1 MNKIVVAIILYTF
14 LVPIAGN
21 EVVGNTTKIVEIR
34 DAYFAGDKVVVK
46 TNFEP
51 EKSFIVD
58 PNGEKISLNFTSQ
71 NHTFFAEFE
80 LNKNVLLG
88 RYTLILDEIQR
99 EFVVD
104 FCELNFS
111 YEEGILN
118 LTAKTFFTEPRISY
132 SVGPLQGEGVA
143 LVSIPLE
150 AGDHEFVAECGKSVL
165 EGNVS
170 VNFSIVYNGTIFAVL
185 DGKTVNATLKVGDYE
200 FQDYFDPRE
209 LDLTKFRV
217 EAEYKHLKTSKE
229 FDLSF
234 GLREVYFPKEKIVI
248 KADFAEKGRLIDPTG
263 KVHELTFKDGV
274 AEFDLSKEII
284 LGEYKVVVGS
294 LERSFFVD
302 SYEISAFFDGEKV
315 RGNVSW
321 HFFAPEFVEVVT
333 KNESFKVELV
343 NGTFE
348 FEIDDDVL
356 IKCGNAEVIVKKK
369 NVELRDY
376 YFLGDT
382 VEIKLNFDAER
393 GKVLAPWGEF
403 LLEFKNRSAEFF
415 ANETGMYKV
424 VVEEIAREFI
434 VDSCELNASFDGKRI
449 LGEAK
454 CVYKEPMLVYYNVS
468 GVEGFEK
475 VLNGTFEIEID
486 LPPGLHNATL
496 KCGNSQIS
504 FDFSIFEKEEFEITT
519 KDLYFLGDEVEIALP
534 FIPENAVLITPS
546 KSLELNFTKINESY
560 VTRFVVEEIGEHR
573 VEIGNA
579 TKSFLVDSCELN
591 ATRFGEKIVGKV
603 SWHFVKPEFVELRT
617 AVSEGKA
624 KVNES
629 GEIEIHIDEGW
640 EFLELKCRNS
650 VLKLIDRRVFV
661 GDVFFVGEEV
671 EVVAN
676 FRPESGYV
684 IFENQTT
691 LLEFSE
697 TNGSFVH
704 KFIAD
709 KPGVYEFRI
718 DEFEKRIFVD
728 SCELSAKIVDKKIV
742 GKASTSF
749 TPLSYVE
756 FLVHPLE
763 LYGNVEVKNGS
774 FEILLPENASEVVL
788 TCKNSVLALKMQ
800 ISDFKSFSFGK
811 FVFNV
816 SIDKGKFEALD
827 FDGEN
832 VTLIISNLK
841 NGEDVNVTVEL
852 PFEIPKGMHVYY
864 WKDFD
869 GKPIAVN
876 YTIGDDRRKIVFT
889 LKDGEIDE
897 DGVANGRIVDPIKIY
912 FPKFKVEKKLEGK
925 KGLLRV
931 EKDEAFEIGIESS
944 GKIKYLAFVDAENLP
959 SKPAE
964 FPYGLLKFE
973 IEVEPGKEAEIRINY
988 PSLEDLIG
996 DEGKVTFY
1004 KFNPKTLEWKSFDAE
1019 VEGNSV
1025 ILRFQDGGFGDED
1038 GVVNGVISDD
1048 GGVGWVGY
1056 RGTYGAGIRSTSPS
1070 SPHVY
1075 WLYVPSG
1082 DSFTIT
1088 VNLSDTGINLY
1099 VYNTTGQL
1107 IYSNTSLPTG
1117 TSYHTINTGNDF
1129 GWWRIVMSRTAAP
1142 WRYYGLNV
1150 TGADEI
1156 NLRVNTT
1163 QIDNVGYYGMNN
1175 SFILHNNSNSVSR
1188 YRDFYVF
1195 GCEFSL
1201 AVYDP
1206 DSGLVI
1212 NVTSP
1217 TGTIYSWTPTGGT
1230 WVSASF
1236 SGDCGVWRINLTQ
1249 TNSAGH
1255 DDTTYGNRFRLA
1267 VNLSEG
1273 LYFKPP
1279 QLLRINGRVLHDLY
1293 PLGRNENEDLP
1304 IRGVEVFLVEDLNG
1318 NGIPDNGDRIL
1329 RRNLTDLNGN
1339 FSFLAVKDITR
1350 TYFVVVNSKS
1360 IDATNV
1366 SLSYNPNF
1374 NIAHIWAEQSY
1385 QSYENN
1391 YALVIPFFGG
1401 RNAERSDN
1409 VSVSGNTFQGWAE
1422 HYVTI
1427 NSTTYQNETLYFGFN
1442 ISLVVNG
1449 IDEDADTENPRFCQ
1463 GCLRQFIANANAI
1476 QGKQRSYF
1484 VVMSALT
1491 YEDEYGKWRL
1501 IKLDPSLGTLE
1512 ITEALE
1518 LNAATLNQDMTITDD
1533 NPAFV
1538 TYSYET
1544 KSLITVT
1551 TQIEIPVGVGEDGI
1565 PFSGDEAKLKAI
1577 PRPEIEIYGGSLN
1590 PIFNVTSFA
1599 NNVEFRNFAIFG
1611 SSYTYP
1617 GAIRVYGNDFIAENI
1632 FAGLRANGTDPK
1644 LNGLNR
1650 TGGANFWIEGN
1661 NSTVR
1666 NSIVAFAERY
1676 GLLFYTSNVRLGKA
1690 ENVIGFRNGLIYDV
1704 GDNLGAESSA
1714 SNVTFANC
1722 VSAKASANGIESHI
1736 ALQGIFV
1743 FDCTVENNGIGN
1755 ETGYISEIAG
1765 VRINANNSL
1774 VTRSLIRENG
1784 IGVLVS
1790 NSGKQVFNVTITKN
1804 SIYNNSKLG
1813 IDLANGNDFAFR
1825 GDNVTLND
1833 GILNCSQPNCGM
1845 DYPVI
1850 SYAEFDESEEKLYV
1864 EGFIGDESLGGSAAF
1879 ANSRVEIYLVR
1890 NSTAGD
1896 NLIGNNWTLNSPLQ
1910 KHYGEGFVY
1919 LGELFANSNGNFSGE
1934 LSVSGKGVELNSLIT
1949 AIATLNGNTSEF
1961 GPNYFLKKKL
1971 NLSAEITVK
1980 EMNATIKVKAFEK
1993 ARNVNVYW
2001 FKPNGIEINS
2011 MSGDYSA
2018 NGSFGNFYW
2027 WKFGSINVNEEK
2039 FVYLNLIGVG
2049 CFSLSDV
2056 LNIGIDP

>member
-1 MNKIVVAIILYTF
+1 
-14 LVPIAGN
+14 
-21 EVVGNTTKIVEIR
+21 VG
-34 DAYFAGDKVVVK
+34 
-46 TNFEP
+46 
-51 EKSFIVD
+51 
-58 PNGEKISLNFTSQ
+58 
-71 NHTFFAEFE
+71 
-80 LNKNVLLG
+80 
-88 RYTLILDEIQR
+88 
-99 EFVVD
+99 
-104 FCELNFS
+104 
-111 YEEGILN
+111 
-118 LTAKTFFTEPRISY
+118 
-132 SVGPLQGEGVA
+132 
-143 LVSIPLE
+143 
-150 AGDHEFVAECGKSVL
+150 
-165 EGNVS
+165 
-170 VNFSIVYNGTIFAVL
+170 
-185 DGKTVNATLKVGDYE
+185 
-200 FQDYFDPRE
+200 
-209 LDLTKFRV
+209 
-217 EAEYKHLKTSKE
+217 
-229 FDLSF
+229 
-234 GLREVYFPKEKIVI
+234 
-248 KADFAEKGRLIDPTG
+248 LIDPTG

-382 VEIKLNFDAER
+382 VEIKLNFDAKR

-403 LLEFKNRSAEFF
+403 LLEFTNRSAEFF

-728 SCELSAKIVDKKIV
+728 SCELSAEIVDKKIV

-756 FLVHPLE
+756 FLVHPSE

-897 DGVANGRIVDPIKIY
+897 DGAANGRIVDPIKIY
-912 FPKFKVEKKLEGK
+912 FPKFKVEKKVEGK

-973 IEVEPGKEAEIRINY
+973 IEVEPGQEAEIRINY

-1019 VEGNSV
+1019 VEGNLV

-1038 GVVNGVISDD
+1038 GAVNGVISDD

-1056 RGTYGAGIRSTSPS
+1056 RGNWGASICRDGKTNEIHTYW
-1070 SPHVY
+1070 V
-1075 WLYVPSG
+1075 YVPSG
-1082 DSFTIT
+1082 VTFTVSIYDGNGLI
-1088 VNLSDTGINLY
+1088 VR
-1099 VYNTTGQL
+1099 VYYPNGTLHSQNTA
-1107 IYSNTSLPTG
+1107 SANNAWNNF
-1117 TSYHTINTGNDF
+1117 TINTNNQF
-1129 GWWRIVMSRTAAP
+1129 GWWKLEIFEDSWLLP
-1142 WRYYGLNV
+1142 YGNYYGLRV

-1156 NLRVNTT
+1156 NIRVNNSSLIGGTNFYGT
-1163 QIDNVGYYGMNN
+1163 NDSVIVGSGSDLSLSQNYYVVADSFGFSVYNPNACSRWRYFQEEWICTRWTN
-1175 SFILHNNSNSVSR
+1175 STKVEVYAPNGALYGIYYPSGASWS
-1188 YRDFYVF
+1188 
-1195 GCEFSL
+1195 
-1201 AVYDP
+1201 AVYGI
-1206 DSGLVI
+1206 SGEL
-1212 NVTSP
+1212 
-1217 TGTIYSWTPTGGT
+1217 
-1230 WVSASF
+1230 
-1236 SGDCGVWRINLTQ
+1236 GVWRINV
-1249 TNSAGH
+1249 TNHLGYR
-1255 DDTTYGNRFRLA
+1255 DYFEVQGNHYRLA

-1279 QLLRINGRVLHDLY
+1279 QLLRINGKVLHDLY

-1304 IRGVEVFLVEDLNG
+1304 IRGVEVLLVEDLNR

-1360 IDATNV
+1360 INATNA

-1391 YALVIPFFGG
+1391 YAQVIPFFGG

-1422 HYVTI
+1422 H
-1427 NSTTYQNETLYFGFN
+1427 
-1442 ISLVVNG
+1442 
-1449 IDEDADTENPRFCQ
+1449 
-1463 GCLRQFIANANAI
+1463 
-1476 QGKQRSYF
+1476 
-1484 VVMSALT
+1484 
-1491 YEDEYGKWRL
+1491 
-1501 IKLDPSLGTLE
+1501 
-1512 ITEALE
+1512 
-1518 LNAATLNQDMTITDD
+1518 
-1533 NPAFV
+1533 
-1538 TYSYET
+1538 
-1544 KSLITVT
+1544 
-1551 TQIEIPVGVGEDGI
+1551 
-1565 PFSGDEAKLKAI
+1565 
-1577 PRPEIEIYGGSLN
+1577 
-1590 PIFNVTSFA
+1590 
-1599 NNVEFRNFAIFG
+1599 
-1611 SSYTYP
+1611 
-1617 GAIRVYGNDFIAENI
+1617 
-1632 FAGLRANGTDPK
+1632 
-1644 LNGLNR
+1644 
-1650 TGGANFWIEGN
+1650 
-1661 NSTVR
+1661 
-1666 NSIVAFAERY
+1666 
-1676 GLLFYTSNVRLGKA
+1676 
-1690 ENVIGFRNGLIYDV
+1690 
-1704 GDNLGAESSA
+1704 
-1714 SNVTFANC
+1714 
-1722 VSAKASANGIESHI
+1722 
-1736 ALQGIFV
+1736 
-1743 FDCTVENNGIGN
+1743 
-1755 ETGYISEIAG
+1755 
-1765 VRINANNSL
+1765 
-1774 VTRSLIRENG
+1774 
-1784 IGVLVS
+1784 
-1790 NSGKQVFNVTITKN
+1790 
-1804 SIYNNSKLG
+1804 
-1813 IDLANGNDFAFR
+1813 
-1825 GDNVTLND
+1825 
-1833 GILNCSQPNCGM
+1833 
-1845 DYPVI
+1845 
-1850 SYAEFDESEEKLYV
+1850 
-1864 EGFIGDESLGGSAAF
+1864 
-1879 ANSRVEIYLVR
+1879 
-1890 NSTAGD
+1890 
-1896 NLIGNNWTLNSPLQ
+1896 
-1910 KHYGEGFVY
+1910 
-1919 LGELFANSNGNFSGE
+1919 
-1934 LSVSGKGVELNSLIT
+1934 
-1949 AIATLNGNTSEF
+1949 
-1961 GPNYFLKKKL
+1961 
-1971 NLSAEITVK
+1971 
-1980 EMNATIKVKAFEK
+1980 
-1993 ARNVNVYW
+1993 
-2001 FKPNGIEINS
+2001 
-2011 MSGDYSA
+2011 
-2018 NGSFGNFYW
+2018 
-2027 WKFGSINVNEEK
+2027 
-2039 FVYLNLIGVG
+2039 
-2049 CFSLSDV
+2049 
-2056 LNIGIDP
+2056 

>member
-21 EVVGNTTKIVEIR
+21 EVVGNTTKIVEIC

-88 RYTLILDEIQR
+88 RYTLILDGIQR

-150 AGDHEFVAECGKSVL
+150 AGEHEFVAECGKSVL

-185 DGKTVNATLKVGDYE
+185 DGKTVNATLKIGDYE

-209 LDLTKFRV
+209 LNLTKFRV

-248 KADFAEKGRLIDPTG
+248 KADFAEKGGLIDPTG

-382 VEIKLNFDAER
+382 VEIKLNFDAKR

-403 LLEFKNRSAEFF
+403 LLEFTNRSAEFF

-579 TKSFLVDSCELN
+579 TKNFLVDSCELN

-603 SWHFVKPEFVELRT
+603 SWHFVKPEFVEFRT

-629 GEIEIHIDEGW
+629 GEIEIHVDEGW

-650 VLKLIDRRVFV
+650 VLKLIDRKVFV

-728 SCELSAKIVDKKIV
+728 SCELSAEIVDKKIV
-742 GKASTSF
+742 GKASTIF

-756 FLVHPLE
+756 FLVHPSE

-832 VTLIISNLK
+832 VTLIIYNLK
-841 NGEDVNVTVEL
+841 NGEDVNFTVEL

-876 YTIGDDRRKIVFT
+876 YTIGEDRRKIVFT

-912 FPKFKVEKKLEGK
+912 FPKFKVEKKVEGK

-973 IEVEPGKEAEIRINY
+973 IEVEPGQEAEIRINY

-1004 KFNPKTLEWKSFDAE
+1004 KFNPK
-1019 VEGNSV
+1019 
-1025 ILRFQDGGFGDED
+1025 
-1038 GVVNGVISDD
+1038 
-1048 GGVGWVGY
+1048 
-1056 RGTYGAGIRSTSPS
+1056 
-1070 SPHVY
+1070 
-1075 WLYVPSG
+1075 
-1082 DSFTIT
+1082 
-1088 VNLSDTGINLY
+1088 
-1099 VYNTTGQL
+1099 
-1107 IYSNTSLPTG
+1107 
-1117 TSYHTINTGNDF
+1117 
-1129 GWWRIVMSRTAAP
+1129 
-1142 WRYYGLNV
+1142 
-1150 TGADEI
+1150 
-1156 NLRVNTT
+1156 
-1163 QIDNVGYYGMNN
+1163 
-1175 SFILHNNSNSVSR
+1175 
-1188 YRDFYVF
+1188 
-1195 GCEFSL
+1195 
-1201 AVYDP
+1201 
-1206 DSGLVI
+1206 
-1212 NVTSP
+1212 
-1217 TGTIYSWTPTGGT
+1217 
-1230 WVSASF
+1230 
-1236 SGDCGVWRINLTQ
+1236 
-1249 TNSAGH
+1249 
-1255 DDTTYGNRFRLA
+1255 
-1267 VNLSEG
+1267 
-1273 LYFKPP
+1273 
-1279 QLLRINGRVLHDLY
+1279 
-1293 PLGRNENEDLP
+1293 
-1304 IRGVEVFLVEDLNG
+1304 
-1318 NGIPDNGDRIL
+1318 
-1329 RRNLTDLNGN
+1329 
-1339 FSFLAVKDITR
+1339 
-1350 TYFVVVNSKS
+1350 
-1360 IDATNV
+1360 
-1366 SLSYNPNF
+1366 
-1374 NIAHIWAEQSY
+1374 
-1385 QSYENN
+1385 
-1391 YALVIPFFGG
+1391 
-1401 RNAERSDN
+1401 
-1409 VSVSGNTFQGWAE
+1409 
-1422 HYVTI
+1422 
-1427 NSTTYQNETLYFGFN
+1427 
-1442 ISLVVNG
+1442 
-1449 IDEDADTENPRFCQ
+1449 
-1463 GCLRQFIANANAI
+1463 
-1476 QGKQRSYF
+1476 
-1484 VVMSALT
+1484 
-1491 YEDEYGKWRL
+1491 
-1501 IKLDPSLGTLE
+1501 
-1512 ITEALE
+1512 
-1518 LNAATLNQDMTITDD
+1518 
-1533 NPAFV
+1533 
-1538 TYSYET
+1538 
-1544 KSLITVT
+1544 
-1551 TQIEIPVGVGEDGI
+1551 
-1565 PFSGDEAKLKAI
+1565 
-1577 PRPEIEIYGGSLN
+1577 
-1590 PIFNVTSFA
+1590 
-1599 NNVEFRNFAIFG
+1599 
-1611 SSYTYP
+1611 
-1617 GAIRVYGNDFIAENI
+1617 
-1632 FAGLRANGTDPK
+1632 
-1644 LNGLNR
+1644 
-1650 TGGANFWIEGN
+1650 
-1661 NSTVR
+1661 
-1666 NSIVAFAERY
+1666 
-1676 GLLFYTSNVRLGKA
+1676 
-1690 ENVIGFRNGLIYDV
+1690 
-1704 GDNLGAESSA
+1704 
-1714 SNVTFANC
+1714 
-1722 VSAKASANGIESHI
+1722 
-1736 ALQGIFV
+1736 
-1743 FDCTVENNGIGN
+1743 
-1755 ETGYISEIAG
+1755 
-1765 VRINANNSL
+1765 
-1774 VTRSLIRENG
+1774 
-1784 IGVLVS
+1784 
-1790 NSGKQVFNVTITKN
+1790 
-1804 SIYNNSKLG
+1804 
-1813 IDLANGNDFAFR
+1813 
-1825 GDNVTLND
+1825 
-1833 GILNCSQPNCGM
+1833 
-1845 DYPVI
+1845 
-1850 SYAEFDESEEKLYV
+1850 
-1864 EGFIGDESLGGSAAF
+1864 
-1879 ANSRVEIYLVR
+1879 
-1890 NSTAGD
+1890 
-1896 NLIGNNWTLNSPLQ
+1896 
-1910 KHYGEGFVY
+1910 
-1919 LGELFANSNGNFSGE
+1919 
-1934 LSVSGKGVELNSLIT
+1934 
-1949 AIATLNGNTSEF
+1949 
-1961 GPNYFLKKKL
+1961 
-1971 NLSAEITVK
+1971 
-1980 EMNATIKVKAFEK
+1980 
-1993 ARNVNVYW
+1993 
-2001 FKPNGIEINS
+2001 
-2011 MSGDYSA
+2011 
-2018 NGSFGNFYW
+2018 
-2027 WKFGSINVNEEK
+2027 
-2039 FVYLNLIGVG
+2039 
-2049 CFSLSDV
+2049 
-2056 LNIGIDP
+2056 